1 MLTNH
6 YNLIAKYGIH
16 QKKTINLLKASQN
29 FNNFTTF
36 LLKMWQLFGNFQK
49 TSIDHVVWDF
59 FFSKM
64 VNCCHNKKT
73 LL

>member
-1 MLTNH
+1 
-6 YNLIAKYGIH
+6 
-16 QKKTINLLKASQN
+16 
-29 FNNFTTF
+29 
-36 LLKMWQLFGNFQK
+36 MWQLFGNFQK